1 MNINFGARGIIQMD
15 DCRIIYRNF
24 EGRED
29 KYNRK
34 GDRNFAVIIE
44 TEEQAD
50 ALVNDKNEYGAGW
63 NVKVKPP
70 RDEDEGPFMTL
81 PVKVKFNGRGP
92 AVWLVVGD
100 NDPVK
105 LDKEDV
111 GMLDR
116 IDIAR
121 VDLDIRP
128 YDDIINGR
136 PFRSAY
142 LQSIC
147 VVQDLTRDRFAA
159 RFASNS

>member
-1 MNINFGARGIIQMD
+1 MNITFAPRGLLQID
-15 DCRIIYRNF
+15 DCRITYKNF
-24 EGRED
+24 RGEASQF
-29 KYNRK
+29 NRQ
-34 GDRNFAVIIE
+34 GDRNFSVIIE
-44 TEEQAD
+44 TQEQAD
-50 ALVNDKNEYGAGW
+50 ALVNDLNEYNVGW
-63 NVKVKPP
+63 NVKIKPP

-105 LDKEDV
+105 LDEEDI

-128 YDDIINGR
+128 YDDMINGR

-159 RFASNS
+159 KFSRR